1 MPIGAA
7 DYVST
12 LPWNDPF
19 NPWPKNSRL
28 LLSAADVSLG
38 AGVVHAYDLQE
49 GVFDPYSDGG
59 YGRWAYECVDQIAGS
74 SPVVSLS
81 NLVDGQ
87 MKVAAGGGVGSLYVT
102 AVTTRRDIPAGR
114 VQGNTCWTA
123 AGQAGVNVNSLS
135 IVPDINYITPWE
147 HRRRWCLNG

>member
-1 MPIGAA
+1 M
-7 DYVST
+7 
-12 LPWNDPF
+12 
-19 NPWPKNSRL
+19 
-28 LLSAADVSLG
+28 ADVTISGLNSASPSKDTATIPFTDG
-38 AGVVHAYDLQE
+38 TTTYKTTPAGIVAAAP
-49 GVFDPYSDGG
+49 GSII
-59 YGRWAYECVDQIAGS
+59 QI
-74 SPVVSLS
+74 VSVSNIADMNVGDTPDYIS

-114 VQGNTCWTA
+114 VQGNSSWTA